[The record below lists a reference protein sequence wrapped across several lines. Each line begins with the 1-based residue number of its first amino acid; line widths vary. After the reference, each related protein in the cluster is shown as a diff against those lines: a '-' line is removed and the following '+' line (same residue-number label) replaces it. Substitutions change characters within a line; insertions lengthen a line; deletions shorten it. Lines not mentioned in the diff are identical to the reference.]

1 MKAAKHI
8 YKVKLSMKG
17 YQLKLFCSDLCMLS
31 VDLKE
36 LGMGNLGVYL
46 L

>member
-17 YQLKLFCSDLCMLS
+17 YQLKLLCSDLCMLS

-36 LGMGNLGVYL
+36 LGMGNLVFYL